1 MLYHMR
7 EIAHAGL
14 APARAAADLTTRMLR
29 HPDNPWRETAAARW
43 LTAGF
48 ELFDNVTRRYDKP
61 EWGLDSTLIDGVEVP
76 VALDVIQREPFCD
89 LLHFRRGAARDDPR
103 LLVVAPMSGH
113 YATLLRDTV
122 RALLPNH
129 DVYVTDWLDAAMV
142 PLADGGFDLDDYIDY
157 VIGFVHTLGP
167 DTHVLAVCQPAVPVL
182 AAVSVMAARKDPL
195 APRSMTLIGGPIDT
209 RVSPTVPN
217 DLAMNH
223 PLEWFENNLLAT
235 VPATFPGFG
244 RRVYP
249 GFMQLSG
256 FISMNIQRHVD
267 AHQDFFNYLVQGDG
281 DSAQQHRD
289 FYREYLAVMDTSA
302 EFYLQTIS
310 TVFQEHA
317 LPRGVMHHRG
327 ELVDPGAIEHTALLT
342 IEGGKDDISG
352 PGQTEAAQTL
362 CCNLPAARKLHYVQ
376 PEVGHYGTFSGRR
389 WRQLIVPVIGQ
400 FIRSSA
406 GEQVAVKVPARRGA
420 KKRASPP

>member
-7 EIAHAGL
+7 EIAHASF
-14 APARAAADLTTRMLR
+14 APARAAADLTGRILR
-29 HPDNPWRETAAARW
+29 HPANPWRESAPARW
-43 LTAGF
+43 LAAGC
-48 ELFDNVTRRYDKP
+48 EVFDNVTARYDKP
-61 EWGLDSTLIDGVEVP
+61 EFDLHATVIDGRDVP
-76 VALDVIQREPFCD
+76 VVEEVIQREPFCD
-89 LLHFRRGAARDDPR
+89 LLHFRRLASRADPR

-129 DVYVTDWLDAAMV
+129 EIYVTDWLDAAMV

-157 VIGFVHTLGP
+157 VIDFIHTLGP

-182 AAVSVMAARKDPL
+182 AAVSLMASRRDPL

-209 RVSPTVPN
+209 RRNPTVPN
-217 DLAMNH
+217 DLATTH
-223 PLEWFENNLLAT
+223 PLSWFEKNLLAT
-235 VPATFPGFG
+235 VPATYPGFG

-249 GFMQLSG
+249 GFLQLSG

-267 AHQDFFNYLVQGDG
+267 AHQEFFNHLVEGDG
-281 DSAQQHRD
+281 DSAEQHRA

-302 EFYLQTIS
+302 EFYLQTIQ

-317 LPRGVMHHRG
+317 LARGVMHHRG
-327 ELVDPGAIEHTALLT
+327 ERVDPGAIGHTALLT
-342 IEGGKDDISG
+342 IEGGRDDISG
-352 PGQTEAAQTL
+352 PGQTEAAQDL
-362 CCNLPAARKLHYVQ
+362 CSGLPAARKLHYVQ

-389 WRQLIVPVIGQ
+389 WREQIVPVISE
-400 FIRSSA
+400 FIRSS
-406 GEQVAVKVPARRGA
+406 
-420 KKRASPP
+420 

>member
-14 APARAAADLTTRMLR
+14 APARAAADLSTRLLR
-29 HPDNPWRETAAARW
+29 HPDNPWRDTAAARW
-43 LTAGF
+43 LSAGF
-48 ELFDNVTRRYDKP
+48 ELFENVTRRYDKP
-61 EWGLDSTLIDGVEVP
+61 EWGLHGTLIDGAQVP
-76 VALDVIQREPFCD
+76 VTIEVVQREPFCD
-89 LLHFRRGAARDDPR
+89 LLHFGRGTARDDPR

-142 PLADGGFDLDDYIDY
+142 PLVDGGFDLDDYIDY
-157 VIGFVHTLGP
+157 VIGFLHTLGP

-182 AAVSVMAARKDPL
+182 AAVSLMAARKDPL
-195 APRSMTLIGGPIDT
+195 APPSMTLIGGPIDT

-223 PLEWFENNLLAT
+223 PLEWFEKHLLAT

-327 ELVDPGAIEHTALLT
+327 ERVDPGAIEHTALLT

-352 PGQTEAAQTL
+352 PGQTEAAQGL

-389 WRQLIVPVIGQ
+389 WRESIVPVIGE
-400 FIRSSA
+400 FIRASA
-406 GEQVAVKVPARRGA
+406 GAPVSAKAPASRGR
-420 KKRASPP
+420 KKRPSPP

>member
-7 EIAHAGL
+7 EIAHASL
-14 APARAAADLTTRMLR
+14 APARAAADLTGRILR
-29 HPDNPWRETAAARW
+29 HPANPWRESAPARW
-43 LTAGF
+43 LAAGC
-48 ELFDNVTRRYDKP
+48 EVFDNVTARYDKP
-61 EWGLDSTLIDGVEVP
+61 EFDLHSTVIDGREVP
-76 VALDVIQREPFCD
+76 VVEEVIQREPFCD
-89 LLHFRRGAARDDPR
+89 LLHFRRLARRSDPR

-129 DVYVTDWLDAAMV
+129 EVYVTDWLDAAMV

-157 VIGFVHTLGP
+157 VINFVHALGP

-182 AAVSVMAARKDPL
+182 AAVSLMASRQDPL

-209 RVSPTVPN
+209 RRSPTVPN
-217 DLAMNH
+217 DLATTH
-223 PLEWFENNLLAT
+223 PLSWFEKNLLAT
-235 VPATFPGFG
+235 VPATYPGFG

-249 GFMQLSG
+249 GFLQLSG
-256 FISMNIQRHVD
+256 FISMNMQRHVD
-267 AHQDFFNYLVQGDG
+267 AHQEFFNHLVEGDG
-281 DSAQQHRD
+281 DSAEQHRA

-302 EFYLQTIS
+302 EFYLQTIQ

-327 ELVDPGAIEHTALLT
+327 ERVDPGAISHTALLT

-352 PGQTEAAQTL
+352 PGQTEAAQDL
-362 CCNLPAARKLHYVQ
+362 CSGLPAARKLHYVQ

-389 WRQLIVPVIGQ
+389 WREQIVPVISK
-400 FIRSSA
+400 FIRSS
-406 GEQVAVKVPARRGA
+406 
-420 KKRASPP
+420 

>member
-7 EIAHAGL
+7 EIAHASL
-14 APARAAADLTTRMLR
+14 APARAAADLTGRILR
-29 HPDNPWRETAAARW
+29 HPANPWRESAPARW
-43 LTAGF
+43 LAAGC
-48 ELFDNVTRRYDKP
+48 EVFDNVTARYDKP
-61 EWGLDSTLIDGVEVP
+61 EFDLHGTVIDGREVP
-76 VALDVIQREPFCD
+76 VVEEVIQREPFCD
-89 LLHFRRGAARDDPR
+89 LLHFRRLARRSDPR

-129 DVYVTDWLDAAMV
+129 EVYVTDWLDAAMV

-157 VIGFVHTLGP
+157 VINFVHALGP

-182 AAVSVMAARKDPL
+182 AAVSLMASRQDPL

-209 RVSPTVPN
+209 RRSPTVPN
-217 DLAMNH
+217 DLATTH
-223 PLEWFENNLLAT
+223 PLSWFEKNLLAT
-235 VPATFPGFG
+235 VPATYPGFG

-249 GFMQLSG
+249 GFLQLSG
-256 FISMNIQRHVD
+256 FISMNMQRHVD
-267 AHQDFFNYLVQGDG
+267 AHQEFFNHLVEGDG
-281 DSAQQHRD
+281 DSAEQHRA

-302 EFYLQTIS
+302 EFYLQTIQ

-327 ELVDPGAIEHTALLT
+327 ERVDPGAISHTALLT

-352 PGQTEAAQTL
+352 PGQTEAAQDL
-362 CCNLPAARKLHYVQ
+362 CSGLPAARKLHYVQ

-389 WRQLIVPVIGQ
+389 WREQIVPVISK
-400 FIRSSA
+400 FIRSS
-406 GEQVAVKVPARRGA
+406 
-420 KKRASPP
+420 

>member
-7 EIAHAGL
+7 EIAHASL
-14 APARAAADLTTRMLR
+14 APARAAADLTGRILR
-29 HPDNPWRETAAARW
+29 HPANPWRESAPARW
-43 LTAGF
+43 LAAGC
-48 ELFDNVTRRYDKP
+48 EVFDNVTARYDKP
-61 EWGLDSTLIDGVEVP
+61 EFDLHSTVIDGREVP
-76 VALDVIQREPFCD
+76 VVEEVIQREPFCD
-89 LLHFRRGAARDDPR
+89 LLHFRRLARRSDPR

-129 DVYVTDWLDAAMV
+129 EVYVTDWLDAAMV

-157 VIGFVHTLGP
+157 VIDFIHTLGP

-182 AAVSVMAARKDPL
+182 AAVSLMASRQDPL

-209 RVSPTVPN
+209 RRSPTVPN
-217 DLAMNH
+217 DLATTH
-223 PLEWFENNLLAT
+223 PLSWFEKNLLAT
-235 VPATFPGFG
+235 VPATYPGFG

-249 GFMQLSG
+249 GFLQLSG
-256 FISMNIQRHVD
+256 FISMNMQRHVD
-267 AHQDFFNYLVQGDG
+267 AHQGFFNHLVEGDG
-281 DSAQQHRD
+281 DSAEQHRA

-302 EFYLQTIS
+302 EFYLQTIH

-327 ELVDPGAIEHTALLT
+327 ERVDPGAIVHTALLT

-352 PGQTEAAQTL
+352 PGQTEAAQDL
-362 CCNLPAARKLHYVQ
+362 CSGLPAARKLHYLQ

-389 WRQLIVPVIGQ
+389 WREQIVPVISE
-400 FIRSSA
+400 FIRSS
-406 GEQVAVKVPARRGA
+406 
-420 KKRASPP
+420 

>member
-7 EIAHAGL
+7 EIAHASL
-14 APARAAADLTTRMLR
+14 APARAAADLTGRILR
-29 HPDNPWRETAAARW
+29 HPANPWRESAPARW
-43 LTAGF
+43 LAAGC
-48 ELFDNVTRRYDKP
+48 EVFDNVTARYDKP
-61 EWGLDSTLIDGVEVP
+61 AFDLHDTVIDGRQVP
-76 VALDVIQREPFCD
+76 VTEEVIQREPFCD
-89 LLHFRRGAARDDPR
+89 LLHFRRLARRSDPR

-129 DVYVTDWLDAAMV
+129 EIYVTDWLDAAMV

-157 VIGFVHTLGP
+157 VIDFIHTLGP

-182 AAVSVMAARKDPL
+182 AAVSLMASRQDPL

-209 RVSPTVPN
+209 RRSPTVPN
-217 DLAMNH
+217 DLATAH
-223 PLEWFENNLLAT
+223 PLSWFEKNLLAT
-235 VPATFPGFG
+235 VPATYPGVG

-249 GFMQLSG
+249 GFLQLSG
-256 FISMNIQRHVD
+256 FISMNMQRHID
-267 AHQDFFNYLVQGDG
+267 AHQEFFNHLVEGDG
-281 DSAQQHRD
+281 DSAEQHRA

-302 EFYLQTIS
+302 EFYLQTIH

-327 ELVDPGAIEHTALLT
+327 ERVDPGAIGHTALLT

-352 PGQTEAAQTL
+352 PGQTEAAQDL
-362 CCNLPAARKLHYVQ
+362 CTGLPAARKLHYVQ

-389 WRQLIVPVIGQ
+389 WREQIVPVISR
-400 FIRSSA
+400 FIRSS
-406 GEQVAVKVPARRGA
+406 
-420 KKRASPP
+420 

>member
-14 APARAAADLTTRMLR
+14 APARIAAGFTTRLLR
-29 HPDNPWRETAAARW
+29 HPDNPWRDSAAARW
-43 LTAGF
+43 LSAGC
-48 ELFDNVTRRYDKP
+48 ELFDSVTRRYDKP
-61 EWGLDSTLIDGVEVP
+61 EWGLHSTTIDGVELPIVEE
-76 VALDVIQREPFCD
+76 VIRREPFCD
-89 LLHFRRGAARDDPR
+89 LVHFRPTVPRDDPR

-122 RALLPNH
+122 RALLPTH

-142 PLADGGFDLDDYIDY
+142 PLSDGGFDLDDYIDY
-157 VIGFVHTLGP
+157 VIEFLHTLGP

-182 AAVSVMAARKDPL
+182 AAVSLMASRGDPL
-195 APRSMTLIGGPIDT
+195 APSSMTLIGGPIDT

-217 DLAMNH
+217 DLATEH
-223 PLEWFENNLLAT
+223 PLEWFEQNLLGA
-235 VPATFPGFG
+235 VPATYPGFG

-267 AHQDFFNYLVQGDG
+267 AHQDFFNHLVEGDG
-281 DSAQQHRD
+281 DGADQHRA
-289 FYREYLAVMDTSA
+289 FYDEYMAVMDTSA
-302 EFYLQTIS
+302 EFYLQTIK
-310 TVFQEHA
+310 TVFQDHA
-317 LPRGVMHHRG
+317 LPRGIMHHRG
-327 ELVDPGAIEHTALLT
+327 EPIDPSAITRTALLT

-352 PGQTEAAQTL
+352 PGQTAAAQLL
-362 CCNLPAARKLHYVQ
+362 CSGLPVARKLHYLQ

-389 WRQLIVPVIGQ
+389 WREQIAPVIGQ
-400 FIRSSA
+400 FTRAHAAQTMPGTAS
-406 GEQVAVKVPARRGA
+406 ARRRTV
-420 KKRASPP
+420 KRA

>member
-1 MLYHMR
+1 MLYHLR

-14 APARAAADLTTRMLR
+14 APARAAAGLATRILR
-29 HPDNPWRETAAARW
+29 HPDNPWRETVAARW
-43 LTAGF
+43 LTAGC

-61 EWGLDSTLIDGVEVP
+61 QFGLHSTLIDGVEVP
-76 VALDVIQREPFCD
+76 VAEDVIQREPFCD
-89 LLHFRRGAARDDPR
+89 LLHFRRAAVRGDPR

-129 DVYVTDWLDAAMV
+129 DIYITDWLDAAMV
-142 PLADGGFDLDDYIDY
+142 RLADGGFDLDDYIDY
-157 VIGFVHTLGP
+157 VIGFLHTLGP

-182 AAVSVMAARKDPL
+182 AAVSVMAARKDAL

-209 RVSPTVPN
+209 RVSPTMPN

-223 PLEWFENNLLAT
+223 SLDWFENNLLGT
-235 VPATFPGFG
+235 VPATYPGFG

-267 AHQDFFNYLVQGDG
+267 AHQDFFNRLVQGDG
-281 DSAQQHRD
+281 DGAEQRRT
-289 FYREYLAVMDTSA
+289 FYREYLAVMDIPA
-302 EFYLQTIS
+302 EFYLQTIR
-310 TVFQEHA
+310 TVFQDHA

-327 ELVDPGAIEHTALLT
+327 ERVDPGAIKHTALLT
-342 IEGGKDDISG
+342 IEGGKDDICG
-352 PGQTEAAQTL
+352 PGQTEAAQVL
-362 CCNLPAARKLHYVQ
+362 CSGLPAARKLHYVQ

-389 WRQLIVPVIGQ
+389 WRERIVPVIGK
-400 FIRSSA
+400 FVRDS
-406 GEQVAVKVPARRGA
+406 
-420 KKRASPP
+420 

>member
-14 APARAAADLTTRMLR
+14 APARIAAGFTTRLLR
-29 HPDNPWRETAAARW
+29 HPDNPWRDSVAARW
-43 LTAGF
+43 LSAGC
-48 ELFDNVTRRYDKP
+48 ELFDSVTRRYDKP
-61 EWGLDSTLIDGVEVP
+61 EWGLHSTTIDGVELP
-76 VALDVIQREPFCD
+76 VVEEVIRREPFCD
-89 LLHFRRGAARDDPR
+89 LLHFRATVPRDDPR

-122 RALLPNH
+122 RALLPTH

-157 VIGFVHTLGP
+157 VIEFLHTLGP

-182 AAVSVMAARKDPL
+182 AAVSLMASRGDPL
-195 APRSMTLIGGPIDT
+195 APSSMTLIGGPIDT

-217 DLAMNH
+217 DLATEH
-223 PLEWFENNLLAT
+223 PLEWFEQNLLGA
-235 VPATFPGFG
+235 VPATYPGFG

-267 AHQDFFNYLVQGDG
+267 AHQDFFNHLVEGDG
-281 DSAQQHRD
+281 DGADQHRA
-289 FYREYLAVMDTSA
+289 FYDEYMAVMDTSA
-302 EFYLQTIS
+302 EFYLQTIK
-310 TVFQEHA
+310 TVFQDHA
-317 LPRGVMHHRG
+317 LPRGIMHHRG
-327 ELVDPGAIEHTALLT
+327 EPIDPSAITRTALLT

-352 PGQTEAAQTL
+352 PGQTAAAQQL
-362 CCNLPAARKLHYVQ
+362 CSGLPVARKLHYLQ

-389 WRQLIVPVIGQ
+389 WREQIAPVIGQ
-400 FIRSSA
+400 FVRAHAAHAKPGTGSA
-406 GEQVAVKVPARRGA
+406 GRRTV
-420 KKRASPP
+420 KRA